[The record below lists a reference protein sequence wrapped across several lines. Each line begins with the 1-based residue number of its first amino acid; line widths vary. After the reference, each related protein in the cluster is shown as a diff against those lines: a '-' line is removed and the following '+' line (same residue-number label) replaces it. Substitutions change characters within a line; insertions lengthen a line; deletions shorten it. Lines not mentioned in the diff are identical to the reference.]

1 MATFAKDRFGSG
13 LSFVFPMPEDA
24 GSPVD
29 LSRTPAKAGAFAQ
42 SIGRRGLMIAG
53 GVAAFV
59 ALAVWGG
66 NWFFVGR
73 HMVTTDNAY
82 VRADI
87 SLISPQVEGYVR
99 AIPAAENQSV
109 HAGDVL
115 VEIDPTDYQARLAA
129 ARAALAEA
137 EGARASQQ
145 AGRALASA
153 DVARYRPLAERGLL
167 SPARMQQ
174 LEIQARQA
182 GGGAAAAEASV
193 EAARAQLAQA
203 ELDLQRTT
211 IRAPIDGV
219 VGDRQVQLGQL
230 VRVGAPLMSVVPLQ
244 SVYVVANFKETQIE
258 NFRAG
263 QPVTIRADVAHSLR
277 LHGVVDSI
285 APASGSE
292 FSIIPTD
299 TATGN
304 FTKIVQRVPVRI
316 RLDPGQEGLD
326 LLRPGLSATVTVD
339 TRG

>member
-1 MATFAKDRFGSG
+1 
-13 LSFVFPMPEDA
+13 MPDDA
-24 GSPVD
+24 GFR
-29 LSRTPAKAGAFAQ
+29 LEAARAGAKVSAMARRL
-42 SIGRRGLMIAG
+42 GRRGLAVIGASIVVLIAG
-53 GVAAFV
+53 AMTVHWLV
-59 ALAVWGG
+59 D
-66 NWFFVGR
+66 GR
-73 HMVTTDNAY
+73 FHVSTDNAY

-87 SLISPQVEGYVR
+87 SLISAKIEGYVR
-99 AIPAAENQSV
+99 AVPAAENASV

-115 VEIDPTDYQARLAA
+115 VEIDPTDYEARVTA

-137 EGARASQQ
+137 RGARASQQ

-182 GGGAAAAEASV
+182 GGGLAAADAGV
-193 EAARAQLAQA
+193 QAAQAQLEQAQ
-203 ELDLQRTT
+203 LDLERT
-211 IRAPIDGV
+211 IVRAPIDGV
-219 VGDRQVQLGQL
+219 IGDRQVQVGQL
-230 VRVGAPLMSVVPLQ
+230 VRSGTPLMSVVPVQ

-258 NFRAG
+258 NLRQG
-263 QPVTIRADVAHSLR
+263 QQVTVRADIAHNLR
-277 LHGVVDSI
+277 LRGTVDSL

-316 RLDPGQEGLD
+316 RLEPGQEGLE

-339 TRG
+339 TRE

>member
-1 MATFAKDRFGSG
+1 
-13 LSFVFPMPEDA
+13 MPDDA
-24 GSPVD
+24 GFRVD
-29 LSRTPAKAGAFAQ
+29 AARATAKVRAMAQ
-42 SIGRRGLMIAG
+42 SVGRRGLMIAG
-53 GVAAFV
+53 GALLFVVLAF
-59 ALAVWGG
+59 WGG

-73 HMVTTDNAY
+73 HMVSTDNAY

-99 AIPAAENQSV
+99 AIPAAENQGV
-109 HAGDVL
+109 HTGDVL
-115 VEIDPTDYQARLAA
+115 VEIDSTNYQARLAA

-137 EGARASQQ
+137 EGARSSQQ

-182 GGGAAAAEASV
+182 GGGAAAAEAAV
-193 EAARAQLAQA
+193 EAARAQVAQA
-203 ELDLQRTT
+203 ELDLERTT
-211 IRAPIDGV
+211 LHAPIDGV
-219 VGDRQVQLGQL
+219 VGDRQVQLGQF
-230 VRVGAPLMSVVPLQ
+230 VRAGAPLMSVVPLQ

-258 NFRAG
+258 RFHPG
-263 QPVTIRADVAHSLR
+263 QAVTIRTDVAHSLR
-277 LHGVVDSI
+277 LRGTVDSL

-316 RLDPGQEGLD
+316 RLEPGQEGLE

>member
-1 MATFAKDRFGSG
+1 M
-13 LSFVFPMPEDA
+13 
-24 GSPVD
+24 
-29 LSRTPAKAGAFAQ
+29 AQ
-42 SIGRRGLMIAG
+42 SLGRRGLMIAG
-53 GVAAFV
+53 GAIVFV
-59 ALAVWGG
+59 LLAIWGG

-73 HMVTTDNAY
+73 HMVSTENAY

-87 SLISPQVEGYVR
+87 SLISPQIEGYVR
-99 AIPAAENQSV
+99 AIPVAENQSV

-115 VEIDPTDYQARLAA
+115 VEIDPTDYQARVAA

-137 EGARASQQ
+137 EGARSSQQ

-182 GGGAAAAEASV
+182 GGDAAAAEAAV
-193 EAARAQLAQA
+193 QAAQAQLEQA
-203 ELDLQRTT
+203 ELDLSRTT
-211 IRAPIDGV
+211 VRAPIDGV

-230 VRVGAPLMSVVPLQ
+230 VRSGAPLMSIVPLQ

-258 NFRAG
+258 NFRPG
-263 QPVTIRADVAHSLR
+263 QPVTIRPDIAHSLR
-277 LHGVVDSI
+277 LRGTVDSL
-285 APASGSE
+285 APASGTE

-304 FTKIVQRVPVRI
+304 FTKIVQR
-316 RLDPGQEGLD
+316 
-326 LLRPGLSATVTVD
+326 
-339 TRG
+339 

>member
-1 MATFAKDRFGSG
+1 
-13 LSFVFPMPEDA
+13 MPDDA
-24 GSPVD
+24 GFRLD
-29 LSRTPAKAGAFAQ
+29 ATRATAKVRAMAQ
-42 SIGRRGLMIAG
+42 SIGRRRLMIAG
-53 GVAAFV
+53 GAVAFLLL
-59 ALAVWGG
+59 ALWAG

-73 HMVTTDNAY
+73 HMVSTENAY

-99 AIPAAENQSV
+99 SIPAAENQLV

-115 VEIDPTDYQARLAA
+115 VEIDPTDYQSRVAA

-145 AGRALASA
+145 AGRALAAA

-182 GGGAAAAEASV
+182 GGGAAASQAAV
-193 EAARAQLAQA
+193 EAAQAQLAQA
-203 ELDLQRTT
+203 ELDLTRTT

-230 VRVGAPLMSVVPLQ
+230 VRTGAPLMSVVPVQ

-258 NFRAG
+258 NFRPG
-263 QPVTIRADVAHSLR
+263 QPVIIRADIAHNLR
-277 LHGVVDSI
+277 LRGTVDSL
-285 APASGSE
+285 APASGTE

-316 RLDPGQEGLD
+316 RIEPGQEGLE
-326 LLRPGLSATVTVD
+326 LLRPGLSASVTVD
-339 TRG
+339 TRE

>member
-1 MATFAKDRFGSG
+1 MIVGGAI
-13 LSFVFPMPEDA
+13 LFV
-24 GSPVD
+24 
-29 LSRTPAKAGAFAQ
+29 L
-42 SIGRRGLMIAG
+42 
-53 GVAAFV
+53 V
-59 ALAVWGG
+59 ALWGG

-73 HMVTTDNAY
+73 HMVSTDNAY

-87 SLISPQVEGYVR
+87 SLISPQVQGYVR
-99 AIPAAENQSV
+99 AIPVAENQSV

-115 VEIDPTDYQARLAA
+115 VEIDPSDYQSNLAA

-137 EGARASQQ
+137 QGARSAQQ

-182 GGGAAAAEASV
+182 GGGAAAAEAGV
-193 EAARAQLAQA
+193 QAAQAQLAQA
-203 ELDLQRTT
+203 ELDLERTT

-258 NFRAG
+258 NFRPG
-263 QPVTIRADVAHSLR
+263 QAVTIRPDIAHNLR
-277 LHGVVDSI
+277 LRGTVDSL

-316 RLDPGQEGLD
+316 RLEAGQEGLE
-326 LLRPGLSATVTVD
+326 LLRPGLSASVTVD
-339 TRG
+339 TRR